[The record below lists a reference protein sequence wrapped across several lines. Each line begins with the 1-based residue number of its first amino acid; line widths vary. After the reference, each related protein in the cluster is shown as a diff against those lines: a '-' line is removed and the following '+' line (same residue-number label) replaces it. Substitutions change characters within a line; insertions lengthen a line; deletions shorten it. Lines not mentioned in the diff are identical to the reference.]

1 MRKLNITVELWDEQ
15 EDGTETAQ
23 SYDLFVEVEWED
35 DEPASLHHTAHQG
48 FFCIDVLD
56 WNGVDKNSPLAK
68 RILDAAYDLDWAD
81 MLDEINDDIY

>member
-23 SYDLFVEVEWED
+23 TYDIFVEIEWED
-35 DEPASLHHTAHQG
+35 SEAASLHNPGHQG
-48 FFCIDVLD
+48 FFRIDVLD
-56 WNGVDKNSPLAK
+56 WKGVDKDSPLGK

-81 MLDEINDDIY
+81 MLDEINDFEQ